1 MLFICRSPGLV
12 ELNDGIDETSA
23 SLVVTVPDTAP
34 PNGWSLVSL
43 TACPKGNGTACS
55 SATQC
60 PVAGGDKEVVCTL
73 EGLEPN
79 TRYVVKVS

>member
-1 MLFICRSPGLV
+1 MLFTCRSPGLV

-34 PNGWSLVSL
+34 PSGWSLVSL
-43 TACPKGNGTACS
+43 TACPKENSTACS
-55 SATQC
+55 SVTQC
-60 PVAGGDKEVVCTL
+60 PVTDGATEVICTL